1 MFIYC
6 SLKMVDERLGGVR
19 ELRGWGTP
27 TLNKRETGKHVAI
40 HKEQII
46 RPLTC
51 DCCGESWTGT
61 YEETGFAYFIH
72 ACPHRVE
79 PEPETCEFCA
89 ESEAA
94 E

>member
-1 MFIYC
+1 M
-6 SLKMVDERLGGVR
+6 
-19 ELRGWGTP
+19 
-27 TLNKRETGKHVAI
+27 AI

-51 DCCGESWTGT
+51 DHCGETWTGT

-72 ACPHRVE
+72 ACRHFSE
-79 PEPETCEFCA
+79 PNDTCEACA